1 MVKSSSKVQD
11 SNDLLHE
18 DHTAPQIHI
27 IRSAYRVMGE
37 KGVYRVP
44 LQDIADAAGVSKS
57 VLLYYFKSKENLVLT
72 VMRWVLDQ
80 IAERIRASV
89 SQVNSAEERIRLMID
104 TIFSD
109 PVQNRRFYLTYIGLI
124 DHAASF
130 DSFGR
135 LSATFRS
142 TVNAIY
148 AEVIRDG
155 QESEAFKV
163 RDVAEAATVVRAII
177 EGLYIQW
184 LQEEDWRRLHAWYKR
199 ACLAAVLTYLTG
211 EVSKEG
217 VSRPAMATGTR
228 STVAEPVSHPTE
240 PVPG

>member
-1 MVKSSSKVQD
+1 MIESAQPLQERE
-11 SNDLLHE
+11 NLLHQ
-18 DHTAPQIHI
+18 DHSAPEIHI

-44 LQDIADAAGVSKS
+44 LQDIADAAEVSKS

-72 VMRWVLDQ
+72 VMRWVLNQ

-89 SQVNSAEERIRLMID
+89 SHVNEPEKRIRLMID

-109 PVQNRRFYLTYIGLI
+109 PLQNRRFYLTYIGLI
-124 DHAASF
+124 GHAASS
-130 DSFGR
+130 DSFGH

-148 AEVIRDG
+148 AEVIKDG
-155 QESEAFKV
+155 YDSKTFKV
-163 RDVAEAATVVRAII
+163 RDIAEAATVIRAII

-184 LQEEDWRRLHAWYKR
+184 LQEEDWKRLHAWYKE

-211 EVSKEG
+211 EVEDG
-217 VSRPAMATGTR
+217 GLHTTG
-228 STVAEPVSHPTE
+228 SPTTE
-240 PVPG
+240 QSSESGNAVIQGTG

>member
-1 MVKSSSKVQD
+1 VVKSSSPVQE
-11 SNDLLHE
+11 SKGLLHE

-155 QESEAFKV
+155 QERGAFKV
-163 RDVAEAATVVRAII
+163 GDVAEAATVVRAII

-184 LQEEDWRRLHAWYKR
+184 LQEEDWKRLHSWYKR

-211 EVSKEG
+211 EVSREEMQ
-217 VSRPAMATGTR
+217 RPNPMISEIR
-228 STVAEPVSHPTE
+228 QTE
-240 PVPG
+240 RLIQDF

>member
-1 MVKSSSKVQD
+1 MIESVQPPQERK
-11 SNDLLHE
+11 NLLHE
-18 DHTAPQIHI
+18 DHSAPEIHI

-44 LQDIADAAGVSKS
+44 LQEIADAAGVSKS

-72 VMRWVLDQ
+72 VMRWVLNQ

-89 SQVNSAEERIRLMID
+89 SHVNDADERIRLMID

-109 PVQNRRFYLTYIGLI
+109 PLQNRRFYLTYIGLI
-124 DHAASF
+124 GHAASS
-130 DSFGR
+130 DSFGH

-148 AEVIRDG
+148 AEVIKDG
-155 QESEAFKV
+155 YDSQTFKV
-163 RDVAEAATVVRAII
+163 RDISEAATVIRAII

-184 LQEEDWRRLHAWYKR
+184 LQEEDWKRLHAWYKD

-211 EVSKEG
+211 EIEG
-217 VSRPAMATGTR
+217 ASLQRSGMATSESISESG
-228 STVAEPVSHPTE
+228 
-240 PVPG
+240 

>member
-1 MVKSSSKVQD
+1 
-11 SNDLLHE
+11 
-18 DHTAPQIHI
+18 
-27 IRSAYRVMGE
+27 MGE

-72 VMRWVLDQ
+72 VMRWVLNQ
-80 IAERIRASV
+80 IAERIRGSV
-89 SQVNSAEERIRLMID
+89 SHASDAEERIRLMID

-109 PVQNRRFYLTYIGLI
+109 PLQNRRFYLTYIGLI
-124 DHAASF
+124 GHAASS
-130 DSFGR
+130 DSFGH

-148 AEVIRDG
+148 EEVIRDG
-155 QESEAFKV
+155 YESKAFKV
-163 RDVAEAATVVRAII
+163 RDVAEAATVIRAII

-184 LQEEDWRRLHAWYKR
+184 LQEEDWARLHAWYKD

-211 EVSKEG
+211 EIESSEAAILFREG
-217 VSRPAMATGTR
+217 GVKAANGNPR
-228 STVAEPVSHPTE
+228 SHP
-240 PVPG
+240 

>member
-1 MVKSSSKVQD
+1 M
-11 SNDLLHE
+11 NLLHE
-18 DHTAPQIHI
+18 DHSAPEIHI

-44 LQDIADAAGVSKS
+44 LQDIAEAADVSKS
-57 VLLYYFKSKENLVLT
+57 VLLYYFKSKENLVLS
-72 VMRWVLDQ
+72 VMRWVLNQ

-89 SQVNSAEERIRLMID
+89 SNVRDPEERIRLMIE

-109 PVQNRRFYLTYIGLI
+109 PLQNRRFYLTYIGLI
-124 DHAASF
+124 DHAASS

-155 QESEAFKV
+155 YDNNAFKV
-163 RDVAEAATVVRAII
+163 GEVSEAATVIRAII

-184 LQEEDWRRLHAWYKR
+184 LQEEDWKRLHVWYKE

-211 EVSKEG
+211 EVELKHHSGPSFEPRAALAEG
-217 VSRPAMATGTR
+217 GGLASARVVG
-228 STVAEPVSHPTE
+228 
-240 PVPG
+240 

>member
-1 MVKSSSKVQD
+1 MARSVEPQEGPK
-11 SNDLLHE
+11 NMLHQA
-18 DHTAPQIHI
+18 HSAPETHI

-72 VMRWVLDQ
+72 VMRWVLSQ

-89 SQVNSAEERIRLMID
+89 SHTSDAEERIRVMID

-109 PVQNRRFYLTYIGLI
+109 PLQNRRFYLTYIGLI
-124 DHAASF
+124 DHAASS

-148 AEVIRDG
+148 AEVIRG
-155 QESEAFKV
+155 GCESQTFKV
-163 RDVAEAATVVRAII
+163 RDVVEAAAVIRAII

-184 LQEEDWRRLHAWYKR
+184 LQEEDWKRLHAWYKE
-199 ACLAAVLTYLTG
+199 ACLAAILTYLTG
-211 EVSKEG
+211 EVGFGEVPNRASAQGKAISESGMPAASESK
-217 VSRPAMATGTR
+217 
-228 STVAEPVSHPTE
+228 
-240 PVPG
+240 